1 MVPLHSVHH
10 KKERLC
16 RCNKT
21 LGSMWFWQRP
31 QGSRVK
37 VITEKIEFI
46 GYCHRLSFFQQEQ
59 HLFKELGDISNKRQ
73 PLDVVKNPEK
83 TTAHIECGLWR
94 GFAFNQMLLQ
104 WKKSFCFV
112 LLRTTCSLYWDD
124 PKNNPSWQ
132 FTSERNGTWLVRHLS
147 RCWNIWSAQNINLS

>member
-1 MVPLHSVHH
+1 MILAKASKV
-10 KKERLC
+10 RL
-16 RCNKT
+16 
-21 LGSMWFWQRP
+21 
-31 QGSRVK
+31 SRVK

-46 GYCHRLSFFQQEQ
+46 LCCHRFSFFQQEQ
-59 HLFKELGDISNKRQ
+59 HLFKELGDVSNKRQ
-73 PLDVVKNPEK
+73 PLDVEKNPEK

-147 RCWNIWSAQNINLS
+147 RCKNIWSPQNINWLSNYMKKRSDHLFFLINWFSE